1 MFMFSRAGLSR
12 HTSKAPRRLLGTV
25 LTLAFLFGSC
35 ARPPLAVPTPPSPA
49 ESPTPAVQAPEP
61 AGDTPGLFLY
71 AAERDGNTTHLLGTI
86 HLGFGFAQVLTP
98 EGRSRFQA
106 ARLVMAE
113 MDPGTEMSGRVMEAG
128 MLPRGE
134 SARPLL
140 GEPLYSAIVARL
152 APKMPEPV
160 VSTMKPWLI
169 GLVIAM
175 EELGEALQKRGSDA
189 QTHRMDEEMLEAARA
204 AGKPLAFFETAGE
217 QLGFLEAVPV
227 AEQREELSHML
238 TAEARSQTE
247 AMVSAY
253 AAGDERSLTAACFTP
268 EHMQRAPAFF
278 EEMLYAR
285 NARWLPVVLRE
296 HAAGGSF
303 VGVGVAHLLGER
315 GLVAEL
321 RAQGFTVRRIQ

>member
-1 MFMFSRAGLSR
+1 MFMFSRAGRSR
-12 HTSKAPRRLLGTV
+12 HTSKAPGRLFGPI

-35 ARPPLAVPTPPSPA
+35 VRPPLAVPAPPPA
-49 ESPTPAVQAPEP
+49 ESVAPVAEAPELTAAP
-61 AGDTPGLFLY
+61 PGLFLY
-71 AAERDGNTTHLLGTI
+71 AAERDGITTHLLGTI
-86 HLGFGFAQVLTP
+86 HLGFGFSQVLTA
-98 EGRSRFQA
+98 EARTRFEA

-128 MLPRGE
+128 MLPRGD

-152 APKMPEPV
+152 APKMPEQV
-160 VSTMKPWLI
+160 VATMKPWLI

-175 EELGEALQKRGSDA
+175 EELGEALQKRGADA

-238 TAEARSQTE
+238 TAAARSQTE
-247 AMVSAY
+247 AMVNAY
-253 AAGDERSLTAACFTP
+253 AAGDEAGLTAACFTP

-321 RAQGFTVRRIQ
+321 RAQGFSVRRIQ